1 MADDKQISKH
11 KTEQE
16 QARKEDR
23 EMKKYQIKI
32 LKFWIPFKPE
42 ITKISQNFLDN
53 KICSQ
58 IN

>member
-32 LKFWIPFKPE
+32 LKF
-42 ITKISQNFLDN
+42 
-53 KICSQ
+53 
-58 IN
+58 